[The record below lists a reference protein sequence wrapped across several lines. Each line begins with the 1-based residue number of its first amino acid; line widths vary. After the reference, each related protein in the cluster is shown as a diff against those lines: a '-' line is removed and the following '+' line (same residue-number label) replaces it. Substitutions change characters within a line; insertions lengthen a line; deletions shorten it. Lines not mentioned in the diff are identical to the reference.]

1 MKKKLI
7 EIVRRYF
14 YANVRSGNDRQKVCS
29 DAGQELLFVPGNEDL
44 LLQYIP
50 LFPLARKRH
59 IKLMFP
65 EYRQALKLYVK
76 RWEIEDKLHVA
87 LLELRIPEVTN
98 FYAAHY
104 QWSTEAESW
113 LISKGYKKVIGLC
126 KYAFDFANE
135 LWLTEC
141 SKISLLEVYLQNHS
155 LHDRAQI
162 QLIKNRNFKGIALY
176 NEKYVWCNEAVETAK
191 KCGIDLNAEYVTAV

>member
-14 YANVRSGNDRQKVCS
+14 YANVRSGNDRKKVCS
-29 DAGQELLFVPGNEDL
+29 DAGQELLFAPENEDL
-44 LLQYIP
+44 LLQYIT
-50 LFPLARKRH
+50 LFPLAKKRH

-76 RWEIEDKLHVA
+76 RWEIDDKLHVA
-87 LLELRIPEVTN
+87 LLELRIAEVTN

-104 QWSTEAESW
+104 QWSPEAENW
-113 LISKGYKKVIGLC
+113 LIGNGYKKVIGNC

-135 LWLTEC
+135 IRLTGC
-141 SKISLLEVYLQNHS
+141 GKTALLEAYLQRHS
-155 LHDRAQI
+155 LHDKAQI
-162 QLIKNRNFKGIALY
+162 QLIINRNFKGIALY
-176 NEKYVWCNEAVETAK
+176 NEKYVWCDEAVKTANK
-191 KCGIDLNAEYVTAV
+191 LEIDLNAEYNTAT